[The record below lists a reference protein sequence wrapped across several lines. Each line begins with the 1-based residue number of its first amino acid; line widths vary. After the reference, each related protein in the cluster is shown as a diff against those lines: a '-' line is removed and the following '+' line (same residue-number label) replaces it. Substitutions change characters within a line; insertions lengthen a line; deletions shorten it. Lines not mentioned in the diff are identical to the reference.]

1 MLSHFAA
8 TILIHNSQP
17 TGAPYLTMRS
27 VFDIAMQDEM
37 LPPQQMRELYTIAK
51 DAGAKDVTWVDFADA
66 HHMGERNS
74 SPICFRLPFVDPDSH
89 AASAL
94 MCQ

>member
-1 MLSHFAA
+1 
-8 TILIHNSQP
+8 
-17 TGAPYLTMRS
+17 
-27 VFDIAMQDEM
+27 M

-66 HHMGERNS
+66 HHMGEQNS
-74 SPICFRLPFVDPDSH
+74 PTCYRLPFVDPGSH

-94 MCQ
+94 VCQ